1 MMTILLFLLA
11 LSAELL
17 SFYVLLGADFSAL
30 NWGYYAAIHLGAC
43 GVFTWRAW
51 LLLPHGYKFPI
62 WRNICF
68 LFSFSFFIPLL
79 GMFGGGAL
87 LVALYRP
94 KVNVPVTWGECEPA
108 SLSSLST
115 QLDVN
120 RTQHYSAGALRDILM
135 HCLDPEPRLQAVN
148 FACHLSPQQAIPIL
162 QLALKDL
169 SDDVRLFSYASLEEM
184 EAKINVSITQLKS
197 QFVSQKKAGVAF
209 NIAEQY
215 WELCYLGLAESVLYS
230 HYLEQASWYLTRAN
244 QITESATSNL
254 LLGRIMLAQKKPEQ
268 ALGYLTRAYDGGLL
282 TQQVLPYLAEASFAL
297 GNYEL
302 TTYYIA
308 QLQTS
313 KHNPLQQLKEYWL

>member
-1 MMTILLFLLA
+1 MMTLLLLA

-30 NWGYYAAIHLGAC
+30 NWGYYIAIHLSAC
-43 GVFTWRAW
+43 VFFTWRAW
-51 LLLPHGYKFPI
+51 LLLPNGYKFPV
-62 WRNICF
+62 WRSYGF
-68 LFSFSFFIPLL
+68 LFSFSFCIPLL

-87 LVALYRP
+87 LAAFYRP
-94 KVNVPVTWGECEPA
+94 KINIPVTWEVCERA
-108 SLSSLST
+108 SLSYLST
-115 QLDVN
+115 QLEVN
-120 RTQHYSAGALRDILM
+120 RTQHYSAGALREILM
-135 HCLDPEPRLQAVN
+135 HCFDPSLRLQAIN

-184 EAKINVSITQLKS
+184 EVKINASIIQLKS
-197 QFVSQKKAGVAF
+197 QLVSQKKADVAF

-230 HYLEQASWYLTRAN
+230 HYLDQASLYLIRAN

-254 LLGRIMLAQKKPEQ
+254 LLGRIMLAQEKPEQ
-268 ALGYLTRAYDGGLL
+268 ALGHLTRAFDGGLL

-302 TTYYIA
+302 TKYYIA

-313 KHNPLQQLKEYWL
+313 EHNPLQRLRECWL